1 MSAISD
7 RDLVLQ
13 TRRGEVQAYGQLVS
27 RYQTMVFN
35 TCYRLVS
42 ERRDAEDLAQEAFIR
57 AYEKLET
64 FDVKR
69 PFGPWIRRIAANLC
83 INQMHRSDPP
93 TFDIDE
99 ERDSFA
105 HSMPLNPEST
115 MIGTENKERVWTA
128 ILDLPFHYR
137 VVIELRHFLALSYAE
152 ISEALGA
159 PLSEVK
165 SHLFRA
171 RRILAERLSHE
182 ETK

>member
-1 MSAISD
+1 MSAILD

-35 TCYRLVS
+35 TCYRLMS

-57 AYEKLET
+57 AYQRLET
-64 FDVKR
+64 FDEDR

-99 ERDSFA
+99 ERDR
-105 HSMPLNPEST
+105 HTQSMPLNPEAT
-115 MIGTENKERVWTA
+115 IIGAENKERIWAA

-137 VVIELRHFLALSYAE
+137 VVIELRHFLELSYAE
-152 ISEALGA
+152 ISKVLGV

-171 RRILAERLSHE
+171 RRLLAERLSHE
-182 ETK
+182 EIR

>member
-1 MSAISD
+1 MSAVSD

-13 TRRGEVQAYGQLVS
+13 TRRGEVQAYGLLVS
-27 RYQTMVFN
+27 RYQAMVFN
-35 TCYRLVS
+35 TCYRLMS
-42 ERRDAEDLAQEAFIR
+42 ERLDAEDLAQEAFIR

-64 FDVKR
+64 FDANR
-69 PFGPWIRRIAANLC
+69 PFGPWIRRIAVNLC

-99 ERDSFA
+99 ERDTYA
-105 HSMPLNPEST
+105 QSMPLSPEAT
-115 MIGTENKERVWTA
+115 MIGTENKDRVWVA

-152 ISEALGA
+152 ISEVLGA

-171 RRILAERLSHE
+171 RRLLAERLSYG